1 MGWWGKVIGGAVG
14 FALGGPLGALLGAT
28 FGHQWDDKP
37 GSRQRGRVEWVNW
50 ERSSEQ
56 ELIQSAFFTA
66 TFSVMGHLAKAD
78 GRVSEEEIQLA
89 KQVMA
94 QMNLNE
100 VQQRTAKRL
109 FTEGKQPDFPLD
121 DVLDQLRR
129 ECLRRHTLLQVF
141 LEIQVQF
148 AYADRTMDSAERK
161 LLLHIFERLGFSQR
175 EFDHIDQLVR
185 AAYQFAGEQRATSE
199 ASRCNRLRDAY
210 GMLGIEEGASD
221 DEVKRAYKRLMNQ
234 HHPDKLVAKGLPE
247 EMIKLAN
254 EKTQEI
260 KAAYEQVKEARGL
273 R

>member
-14 FALGGPLGALLGAT
+14 FALGGPLGGLLGAA

-37 GSRQRGRVEWVNW
+37 TAKQRGRVEWVNW

-94 QMNLNE
+94 QMNLTE
-100 VQQRTAKRL
+100 EQRRTAKRL
-109 FTEGKQPDFPLD
+109 FTEGKQPGFPLD
-121 DVLDQLRR
+121 EVLDQLRH

-148 AYADRTMDSAERK
+148 AYADRVMDSAERK
-161 LLLHIFERLGFSQR
+161 LLLHIFERLGFSKN
-175 EFDHIDQLVR
+175 EFDHIDLLVR
-185 AAYQFAGEQRATSE
+185 AAHHFAGEQHATGES
-199 ASRCNRLRDAY
+199 SRRNRLSDAY
-210 GMLGIEEGASD
+210 GVLGIDKSASD

-254 EKTQEI
+254 EKSQEI
-260 KAAYEQVKEARGL
+260 RAAYEQVKEARGL

>member
-14 FALGGPLGALLGAT
+14 FALGGPLGALLGAA
-28 FGHQWDDKP
+28 FGHQWDDRP
-37 GSRQRGRVEWVNW
+37 GAQRRGRVEWVNW

-78 GRVSEEEIQLA
+78 GRVSEHEIRLA
-89 KQVMA
+89 QQVMA
-94 QMNLNE
+94 QMNLGE
-100 VQQRTAKRL
+100 EQQRIAKRL
-109 FTEGKQPDFPLD
+109 FTEGKRPDFPLD

-148 AYADRTMDSAERK
+148 AYADGVMHDAERQ
-161 LLLHIFERLGFSQR
+161 LLLHIFGQLGFSQS
-175 EFDHIDQLVR
+175 EFQHIDQLVR
-185 AAYQFAGEQRATSE
+185 AAFQFAGEQQA
-199 ASRCNRLRDAY
+199 AAHNSRRNTLRDAY
-210 GMLGIEEGASD
+210 GVLGIDEQASD

>member
-14 FALGGPLGALLGAT
+14 FALGGPLGGLLGAA

-37 GSRQRGRVEWVNW
+37 AAKQRGRVEWVNW

-56 ELIQSAFFTA
+56 ELTQSAFFTA

-94 QMNLNE
+94 QMNLGE
-100 VQQRTAKRL
+100 AQQRIAKRL
-109 FTEGKQPDFPLD
+109 FTEGKQPGFPLD

-129 ECLRRHTLLQVF
+129 ECHHRTTLLQVF

-161 LLLHIFERLGFSQR
+161 VLLHIVERLGFSQR
-175 EFDHIDQLVR
+175 EF
-185 AAYQFAGEQRATSE
+185 
-199 ASRCNRLRDAY
+199 
-210 GMLGIEEGASD
+210 
-221 DEVKRAYKRLMNQ
+221 
-234 HHPDKLVAKGLPE
+234 
-247 EMIKLAN
+247 
-254 EKTQEI
+254 
-260 KAAYEQVKEARGL
+260 
-273 R
+273 

>member
-14 FALGGPLGALLGAT
+14 FALGGPLGGLLGAA
-28 FGHQWDDKP
+28 FGHQWDDQPESK
-37 GSRQRGRVEWVNW
+37 RRGRVEWVNW

-78 GRVSEEEIQLA
+78 GRVSEQEIQLA

-94 QMNLNE
+94 QMNLTE
-100 VQQRTAKRL
+100 EQQRTAKRL
-109 FTEGKQPDFPLD
+109 FSEGKQPGFPLD
-121 DVLDQLRR
+121 EVLDQLRR

-148 AYADRTMDSAERK
+148 AYADGAMDAAEQR

-175 EFDHIDQLVR
+175 EFEHLDLLVR
-185 AAYQFAGEQRATSE
+185 AAHHFADEQRGASAGVHRSRLSE
-199 ASRCNRLRDAY
+199 AY
-210 GMLGIEEGASD
+210 GVLGIEASASD
-221 DEVKRAYKRLMNQ
+221 EEVKRAYKRLMNQ

-247 EMIKLAN
+247 EMLKLAN
-254 EKTQEI
+254 EKSQEI
-260 KAAYEQVKEARGL
+260 RAAYEQVKETRGL

>member
-14 FALGGPLGALLGAT
+14 FALGGPLGALLGAA

-37 GSRQRGRVEWVNW
+37 EAKRRGRVEWVNW

-66 TFSVMGHLAKAD
+66 TFSVMGHLAKSD
-78 GRVSEEEIQLA
+78 GRVSEHEIQLA
-89 KQVMA
+89 QQVMA
-94 QMNLNE
+94 QMNLDE
-100 VQQRTAKRL
+100 AQTRAAKRL
-109 FTEGKQPDFPLD
+109 FIEGKRPDFPLD
-121 DVLDQLRR
+121 EVLDQLRQ
-129 ECLRRHTLLQVF
+129 ETMRRHTLLQVF

-148 AYADRTMDSAERK
+148 AYADGVMHEAERR

-175 EFDHIDQLVR
+175 EFHHIDQLVR
-185 AAYQFAGEQRATSE
+185 AAFHFAGEQQADTQG
-199 ASRCNRLRDAY
+199 SRRNRLRDAY
-210 GMLGIEEGASD
+210 GVLGIEEGASD
-221 DEVKRAYKRLMNQ
+221 DEVKRAYKRMMNQ

-247 EMIKLAN
+247 EMIRLAN

-260 KAAYEQVKEARGL
+260 KAAYELVKESRGL

>member
-14 FALGGPLGALLGAT
+14 FALGGPLGGLLGAA

-37 GSRQRGRVEWVNW
+37 AAKQRGRVEWVNW

-78 GRVSEEEIQLA
+78 GRVSEHEIQLA
-89 KQVMA
+89 QQVMA
-94 QMNLNE
+94 QMNLGE
-100 VQQRTAKRL
+100 EQQRIAKRL
-109 FTEGKQPDFPLD
+109 FTEGKRADFPLD
-121 DVLDQLRR
+121 EVLDQLRR
-129 ECLRRHTLLQVF
+129 ECQRRHTLLQVF

-148 AYADRTMDSAERK
+148 AYADGVMHEVERQ
-161 LLLHIFERLGFSQR
+161 LLLHVFEQLGFSQR
-175 EFDHIDQLVR
+175 EFDHIDLLVR
-185 AAYQFAGEQRATSE
+185 AAHHFAGEQRAAGGGSHRSSLSE
-199 ASRCNRLRDAY
+199 AY
-210 GMLGIEEGASD
+210 GVLGIDKSASD

-260 KAAYEQVKEARGL
+260 KAAYEQVKEARGM